1 MVRNA
6 ALILAL
12 ILAPLAARAE
22 LRPYRMVHD
31 GIPRSYHLYVP
42 DRLARFP
49 GPRPLVLVLH
59 GGGGSAREVR
69 YSTRGRFDDLAEA
82 HGFLVLYPDALGRIW
97 DTGSGEISARLD
109 PRRDDAGFLKAA
121 IAAIETDHRIDRDR
135 VFATGVSRGGMES
148 YALACGTLGL
158 IRAIAP
164 VAMTP
169 PEASAAA
176 CATGAPLGFLLIHG
190 TADPFVPHAG
200 GPINLGRRDDGGLQ
214 PPQPLR
220 GGSRRDRRKG
230 PASGRHRLRGTDRI
244 LQRRRRLARLA
255 RRAQGHSGR
264 ARWAGEHRHFRPRR
278 DMGLLQPL
286 LTGACFEICTARI
299 PAATMA
305 TPIAS
310 ASPICSFSRA
320 AATRTPKNGL
330 RKW

>member
-164 VAMTP
+164 VAMTL

-200 GPINLGRRDDGGLQ
+200 GPINLGRRD
-214 PPQPLR
+214 
-220 GGSRRDRRKG
+220 RDLVLS
-230 PASGRHRLRGTDRI
+230 AD
-244 LQRRRRLARLA
+244 
-255 RRAQGHSGR
+255 
-264 ARWAGEHRHFRPRR
+264 
-278 DMGLLQPL
+278 
-286 LTGACFEICTARI
+286 
-299 PAATMA
+299 ATMA
-305 TPIAS
+305 VFNRRNGCAGPVGEIVGKVRHLDGTGCAAPTGFYSIGGGGHGWPGGRKVVPGRRAGPVNTDIS
-310 ASPICSFSRA
+310 APDAIWAFFSRF
-320 AATRTPKNGL
+320 
-330 RKW
+330 

>member
-200 GPINLGRRDDGGLQ
+200 GPINLGRRD
-214 PPQPLR
+214 
-220 GGSRRDRRKG
+220 RDRVLS
-230 PASGRHRLRGTDRI
+230 AD
-244 LQRRRRLARLA
+244 
-255 RRAQGHSGR
+255 
-264 ARWAGEHRHFRPRR
+264 
-278 DMGLLQPL
+278 
-286 LTGACFEICTARI
+286 
-299 PAATMA
+299 ATMA
-305 TPIAS
+305 VFNRRNHCVGAVGEIVGKVRHLDGTGCAAPTGFYSVGGGWHGWPGGRKVIPGGRAGPVNTDIS
-310 ASPICSFSRA
+310 APEEIWAFFSRF
-320 AATRTPKNGL
+320 
-330 RKW
+330 